1 MSDMAA
7 RMNLVNLGDASAV
20 TRRKV
25 SLEEVRQF
33 AQLTGDFEPIHVDPE
48 HAKNSPY
55 GTCLAH
61 GVLVLGLMADNLLAE
76 ERVGPNVSYGYDR
89 IRFIRPVLVGSTVLT
104 QGKIIEKRPD
114 RNEVIV
120 EETCKNE
127 QGELLAIAHHV
138 FRLL

>member
-1 MSDMAA
+1 
-7 RMNLVNLGDASAV
+7 MNLVNLGDVSAV
-20 TRRKV
+20 TRRSV

-48 HAKNSPY
+48 HARKSPY
-55 GTCLAH
+55 GKCIAH
-61 GVLVLGLMADNLLAE
+61 GVLVLGLMADNLLSE

-89 IRFIRPVLVGSTVLT
+89 VRFIRPVLVGSTILT

-114 RNEVIV
+114 RNEIIV

-127 QGELLAIAHHV
+127 QGEMLAIAHHV
-138 FRLL
+138 YRLL